1 VPGAGD
7 IFQVVPNERTAR
19 QIAQQKLQ
27 ERRQEEMESGMG
39 PRLTLEEL
47 GRRAQESEVKEL
59 NLVVKA
65 DMQGTLEAVLSS
77 LQKVEDPVVTIK
89 VVGSGVGA
97 INESD
102 VLLASVSRAII
113 IGFNSKPNTPAER
126 TAEREHVEIRSYD
139 IIYQLIEDVERAIRG
154 MREPTYRQVREGT
167 VEVVMPISVPRVGT
181 IAGCRVT
188 EGKVSRGGVA
198 KLLRNRQQLWEGQ
211 IRSLRH
217 YKDDV
222 REMSEGDE
230 CGIGL
235 EGFDDFEAGD
245 VMETYRLELEEI

>member
-1 VPGAGD
+1 
-7 IFQVVPNERTAR
+7 
-19 QIAQQKLQ
+19 
-27 ERRQEEMESGMG
+27 
-39 PRLTLEEL
+39 
-47 GRRAQESEVKEL
+47 
-59 NLVVKA
+59 
-65 DMQGTLEAVLSS
+65 
-77 LQKVEDPVVTIK
+77 VVTIK

-113 IGFNSKPNTPAER
+113 IGFNSKPNTPAEK
-126 TAEREHVEIRSYD
+126 TADREHVEIRTYD
-139 IIYQLIEDVERAIRG
+139 IIYKLVEDVERAIRG
-154 MREPTYRQVREGT
+154 MREPTYRQVREGA
-167 VEVVMPISVPRVGT
+167 VEVVMPISVPRVGR

-188 EGKVSRGGVA
+188 EGKVSRGGVV
-198 KLLRNRQQLWEGQ
+198 KLLRNRQQIWEGA

-235 EGFDDFEAGD
+235 EGFDDFEPGD